1 LKPFLLYASKK
12 IKDEEENNMP
22 YEFKPNQMYRMPTH
36 FGPSLGP
43 RRGKN
48 GRKFENVNTPKV
60 NSNSVSFITNRKQ
73 LEEFLPEGF
82 ELRDKPIVTVT
93 VSYISEIEWLAGRGY
108 NTLGVS
114 FPAVFHG
121 KEDNVSG
128 NFLTVLWENLTDPIL
143 TGREELGFSKIYCEL
158 PEPRIYQ
165 GKKHCIASWM
175 VFKFFDL
182 NIWNMKKLSVN
193 EINQILNKRKSDGT
207 LHYKYMPRTGEWGK
221 PDIAYATL
229 TPSEGSNRSIKE
241 MYKGEGSVQFHEA
254 RWEDLPTMFR
264 IVNAFHNL
272 EVKEYVGATMINSV
286 GGKDL
291 IDQRI
296 LK

>member
-1 LKPFLLYASKK
+1 
-12 IKDEEENNMP
+12 MP

-36 FGPSLGP
+36 FGPSFGP
-43 RRGKN
+43 RRGKD

-60 NSNSVSFITNRKQ
+60 NSNSVSFVTNRKQ

-82 ELRDKPIVTVT
+82 ELRDEPVVTVK
-93 VSYISEIEWLAGRGY
+93 VSYITEIEWLAGRGY

-114 FPAVFHG
+114 FPTVFHG
-121 KEDNVSG
+121 KEDTVMG

-143 TGREELGFSKIYCEL
+143 TGREELGFSKIFCEL

-165 GKKHCIASWM
+165 GKIHCIASWM
-175 VFKFFDL
+175 GFKFFDM
-182 NIWNMKKLSVN
+182 NIWNLKKLSLK
-193 EINQILNKRKSDGT
+193 EITQTLNKKRRSDGT

-221 PDIAYATL
+221 SDIAYATL
-229 TPSEGSNRSIKE
+229 TPSGGSNRSIKNVW
-241 MYKGEGSVQFHEA
+241 KGEGNVEFHEA
-254 RWEDLPTMFR
+254 KWEDLPTMFS

-272 EVKEYVGATMINSV
+272 EIKEYIGATITNSI

-291 IDQRI
+291 SDQRI